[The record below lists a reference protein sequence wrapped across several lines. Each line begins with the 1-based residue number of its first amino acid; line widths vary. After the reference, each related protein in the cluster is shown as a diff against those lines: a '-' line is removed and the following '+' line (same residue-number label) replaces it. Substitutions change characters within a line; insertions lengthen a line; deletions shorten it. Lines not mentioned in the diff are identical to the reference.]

1 MIDQRRIVLYPPV
14 AGRGVARDMRKIGV
28 LLAVGMFLRGGEPK
42 LFGEVVVEQPIGF
55 MRQIYPRMPGLQR
68 RKAGKFRHAL
78 AIGQRHVLGDAPRR
92 LVAVAGRQRR
102 HRETGGEPLEIGG
115 EIDIGQ
121 RLVEIIDVEQR
132 IAFRR
137 EKGAEIHQMAVAA
150 GLHMYAGAGLAREV
164 DGHERRRAAQKGEGR
179 LRHALSADR
188 HEARQPAL
196 VGLVENGDGIAIPDR
211 ELRETL
217 ARTASRSC
225 LPAPKRSSNG
235 RRCAAV
241 TDGSSCFIMALS
253 NNASQAWRLL
263 LRVRKA
269 SKESSGSVRI
279 PACRLRAGLSRPLR
293 IPPR

>member
-1 MIDQRRIVLYPPV
+1 MIDQRRIVLYPPL

-42 LFGEVVVEQPIGF
+42 LFGEVVVEQPFRF

-68 RKAGKFRHAL
+68 GKAGKFRHAL

-137 EKGAEIHQMAVAA
+137 EKGAEIHQMAIAA
-150 GLHMYAGAGLAREV
+150 GLRTYAGAGLAREV
-164 DGHERRRAAQKGEGR
+164 DGHERRRAAQKREGR

-188 HEARQPAL
+188 YEARQPAL

-211 ELRETL
+211 ELGETL
-217 ARTASRSC
+217 ARHGVAQLLARAETLVER
-225 LPAPKRSSNG
+225 APM
-235 RRCAAV
+235 RRR
-241 TDGSSCFIMALS
+241 DRWIFLFRQGSL
-253 NNASQAWRLL
+253 Q
-263 LRVRKA
+263 
-269 SKESSGSVRI
+269 
-279 PACRLRAGLSRPLR
+279 
-293 IPPR
+293 